1 MGKLVPERGGAP
13 HSVDSIWV
21 QVASRPLGM
30 PRWHGVWLSPYKT
43 HHMSSTYSPAAKHLG
58 YSASDLAEFKA
69 LIQLK
74 LANAEVL
81 LQSAKD
87 SVLRSSSSSTDDTYT
102 GISNLEDVQASIERE
117 DMMRVVE
124 RQGKFI
130 QQLKGALDRIRTG
143 QYGICKVT
151 GELIPKERL
160 RLVPHATM
168 SIAAKE
174 AQVTRP

>member
-1 MGKLVPERGGAP
+1 
-13 HSVDSIWV
+13 
-21 QVASRPLGM
+21 
-30 PRWHGVWLSPYKT
+30 
-43 HHMSSTYSPAAKHLG
+43 
-58 YSASDLAEFKA
+58 
-69 LIQLK
+69 
-74 LANAEVL
+74 
-81 LQSAKD
+81 
-87 SVLRSSSSSTDDTYT
+87 
-102 GISNLEDVQASIERE
+102 
-117 DMMRVVE
+117 MRVVE